1 MFGVKLQPVL
11 SVTNGVV
18 TDVADEPGGTI
29 SVTVTDDTGRSYR
42 LAGFNDDNP
51 GTDDGAAPPH
61 LRLSALAKIGTSVR
75 AGQVLGFMGDSS
87 PLPLGVRAD
96 VPTDATVE
104 IATDSVAPHIRLTIE
119 DLDGTPVDAYGP
131 VIDAL
136 FRQACSVGIGPW
148 SGPPTGELHDP
159 VTTETTDDNRD
170 IDSEWVITSTG
181 QVTATGWAAM
191 IYPNEGCGWA
201 PELPYGPGAG
211 GSPQVPASWAAP
223 LDLATPIWIELA
235 AATRRRSPVG
245 SVAPAVTRQPT
256 RRAVSTRLI
265 S

>member
-1 MFGVKLQPVL
+1 MTREPAPTDVMPTMWPAEAPSRRVGSLRTTT
-11 SVTNGVV
+11 SGVV
-18 TDVADEPGGTI
+18 
-29 SVTVTDDTGRSYR
+29 
-42 LAGFNDDNP
+42 
-51 GTDDGAAPPH
+51 
-61 LRLSALAKIGTSVR
+61 
-75 AGQVLGFMGDSS
+75 
-87 PLPLGVRAD
+87 
-96 VPTDATVE
+96 
-104 IATDSVAPHIRLTIE
+104 SVAAETLQTNE

-131 VIDAL
+131 VIDSL
-136 FRQACSVGIGPW
+136 FRQACSAGIGPW

-235 AATRRRSPVG
+235 QRLDDDRPS
-245 SVAPAVTRQPT
+245 APLLRP
-256 RRAVSTRLI
+256 
-265 S
+265 

>member
-18 TDVADEPGGTI
+18 TEVADEPGGTI

-42 LAGFNDDNP
+42 LAGFNNDNP
-51 GTDDGAAPPH
+51 GTNDGAAPPH

-87 PLPLGVRAD
+87 PLPLGIRAD

-131 VIDAL
+131 VIDSL
-136 FRQACSVGIGPW
+136 FRQACSAGIGPW

-201 PELPYGPGAG
+201 PESPYGPGAG

-235 AATRRRSPVG
+235 QRLDDDRPS
-245 SVAPAVTRQPT
+245 APLLRP
-256 RRAVSTRLI
+256 
-265 S
+265 